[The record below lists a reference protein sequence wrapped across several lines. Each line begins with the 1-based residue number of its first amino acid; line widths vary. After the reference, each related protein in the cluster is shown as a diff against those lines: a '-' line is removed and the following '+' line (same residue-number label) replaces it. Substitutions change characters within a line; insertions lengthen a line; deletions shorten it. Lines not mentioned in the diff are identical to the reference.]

1 MILTCSQCGT
11 KNRVAAE
18 RSNQGPVCGRC
29 KAPLLS
35 GKPVELDAEGFAAL
49 TGALDTP
56 VVVDFWAPWCGPCR
70 AFAPAY
76 ASVAGELAGRAVFAK
91 VNTEEEGELAQRLN
105 IRSIPTLAVFQGG
118 REVARMSGALPAPQ
132 FRQWVEARLAA

>member
-1 MILTCSQCGT
+1 MLIACSQCGT
-11 KNRVAAE
+11 KNRIAAE
-18 RSNQGPVCGRC
+18 RANDAPVCGRC

-35 GKPVELDAEGFAAL
+35 GHPVELDQESFAAL
-49 TGALDTP
+49 TSALDTP

-76 ASVAGELAGRAVFAK
+76 ANVAGELAGRAVFAK
-91 VNTEEEGELAQRLN
+91 VNTEDEEDLARRLN

-118 REVARMSGALPAPQ
+118 REIARMSGALPAPQ
-132 FRQWVEARLAA
+132 FRAWVEGRLAA

>member
-1 MILTCSQCGT
+1 MLLTCNQCGT
-11 KNRVAAE
+11 RNRVAAE
-18 RSNQGPVCGRC
+18 RSNEGPVCGRC

-35 GKPVELDAEGFAAL
+35 GAPVELDAQAFEAL
-49 TGALDTP
+49 TAGTDTP

-76 ASVAGELAGRAVFAK
+76 ARVAGELAGRAVFAK
-91 VNTEEEGELAQRLN
+91 VNTEVEGGLAQRLN

-118 REVARMSGALPAPQ
+118 REVARISGALPAPQ
-132 FRQWVEARLAA
+132 FRQWVEASLAA

>member
-1 MILTCSQCGT
+1 MLLTCSQCGT
-11 KNRVAAE
+11 KNRIPAE
-18 RSNQGPVCGRC
+18 RANDGPVCGRC

-35 GKPVELDAEGFAAL
+35 GKPVELDADSFASL

-76 ASVAGELAGRAVFAK
+76 ASVASELAGRAVFAK
-91 VNTEEEGELAQRLN
+91 VNTEAEEGLARRLD

-118 REVARMSGALPAPQ
+118 QEIARMSGALPAPQ
-132 FRQWVEARLAA
+132 FRAWVEGRIAA

>member
-1 MILTCSQCGT
+1 MLLSCSQCGT
-11 KNRVAAE
+11 KNRVPAT
-18 RSNQGPVCGRC
+18 RSNDRPVCGRC

-35 GKPVELDAEGFAAL
+35 GAPVELDEQSFAEL
-49 TGALDTP
+49 TGALDAP

-91 VNTEEEGELAQRLN
+91 VNTEDAEGLAQRLN
-105 IRSIPTLAVFQGG
+105 IRSIPTLAVYHGG
-118 REVARMSGALPAPQ
+118 REIARMSGALPAAQ
-132 FRQWVEARLAA
+132 FREWVEGRIAA

>member
-1 MILTCSQCGT
+1 MLLSCSKCGT
-11 KNRVAAE
+11 RNRIAAD
-18 RSNQGPVCGRC
+18 RANDGPVCGRC

-35 GKPVELDAEGFAAL
+35 GAPVEMDEEGFSAL

-76 ASVAGELAGRAVFAK
+76 ASVAGELAGRAVFGK
-91 VNTEEEGELAQRLN
+91 VNTEDVSELAQRLN
-105 IRSIPTLAVFQGG
+105 IRSIPTLAVYRGG
-118 REVARMSGALPAPQ
+118 REIARMSGALPAAQ
-132 FRQWVEARLAA
+132 LRQWVETQIAA